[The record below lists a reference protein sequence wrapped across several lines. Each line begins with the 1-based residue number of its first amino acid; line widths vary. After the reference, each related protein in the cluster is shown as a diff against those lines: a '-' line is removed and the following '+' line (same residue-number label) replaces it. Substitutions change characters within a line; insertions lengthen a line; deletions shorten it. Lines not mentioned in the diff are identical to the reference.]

1 MSGQPPPSENA
12 TGAQEDPHQHEIKGA
27 ISSSQ
32 VSKLFNSSKELA
44 EEVDGND
51 LIYTANS
58 DQHYANSND
67 IDDSEFAAAANNLA
81 MYLSSLEASDGLE
94 LAPENNRVSQDAPQ
108 EPPLEPPPEPSQD
121 EVEHNTA
128 SNNNNDTIFL
138 EDDFEYN
145 NLREMLEQA
154 AAAAIEE
161 SKEDSRKHST
171 IEDGDKNSTAE
182 DEASLNSKN
191 DQQSDNAMNEL
202 QESINRL
209 LGHHDTEM
217 VDAFDSANLENA
229 SSIAEELVNSLR
241 ETSGEDRTLITENS
255 VADEINKVLAAATVA
270 AENATASSESQEV
283 PFETTS
289 NSTAPQHSF
298 ALESQHEKSSE
309 LPSSTH
315 IVHESISSITHTP
328 NISSSSQIINAPN
341 QVPADED
348 LEAQKSRQLT
358 NDNQRNKDVS
368 EDFSNILLNALELAL
383 NGDHEENS
391 EKTRELSEPREV
403 SGSQE
408 SLEPSS
414 NDKSGQSGEMKEEES
429 EFDLDTIQELL
440 RSAEHISTKDSEN
453 TGSSKLLDEEEKEDT
468 HMEDIDRSG
477 DHEEILAQLSSL
489 LHPEDVDE
497 PMGTSEDSADVI
509 DALTSA
515 LGNQDEE
522 KEDEEESNQI
532 DINLFVSAIQSAL
545 EEAQVESRVDEGE
558 EQVSDDQKSTFSKL
572 EIQDAL
578 KSITDADGSLLLD
591 LSSKGASQR
600 PVSSQPTDVSNV
612 DDGNSGEDDE
622 ENIRST
628 ANLVEVLFQSGLLNA
643 DSLPESAAPKSKT
656 KPTQRSTTISS
667 AVSRGKNIRV
677 PRTTASSQYNSTMSI
692 AETLAYTRSHMS
704 QKPKEA
710 KIDPM
715 VTRRELNRTAL
726 LKARQISQSRS
737 SSRAAPTYY
746 VPPQSQ
752 SSLDKE
758 LSYRLYTPSTSSSP
772 SSSLSSSKPSSS
784 SNSQRGQFHSATD
797 TFNRGSQSSAGTRK
811 RPPKTR
817 FYYYTP
823 PTSKSS
829 QNGQERPGPSFAANA
844 PRPQSEV
851 SLVQSGGQNS
861 EQGEHNLLAALLLAK
876 RAFSSQGETSSEP
889 VVSQPI
895 GTEKSTSDLV
905 DAETMKAIQAALE
918 AVGNTLVDETKD
930 KSATVTT
937 TASPGT
943 SAAGL
948 TPGASSSTAQPT
960 LLEKSATSTN
970 AVASSSSSTL
980 PPLPPLPPPT
990 YPDDS
995 TVRSSSSTSLE
1006 SASPHV
1012 PYTST
1017 TQIRRSGSRRKV
1029 NNGSNIMTAD
1039 ERERVR
1045 IENRERKK
1053 RWRGQNMDRNRDND
1067 LRGRVTR
1074 RATQIYGAANTPQKM
1089 KWIEAEFQSRK
1100 LKRLERGVIDS
1111 FSFAN
1116 FKGSKAANP
1125 VQSVMPEGA
1134 QQRFGSTEPEGSGN
1148 KSNTPDGGSEF
1159 INGFQ
1164 ATVSWSNN
1172 KSEEEDTRTTRST
1185 QPPIRRNSG
1194 TARAKPVSS
1203 GGTNPSFFASR
1214 GAKAPTP
1221 LPMGG
1226 IVTSFKLKTN
1236 RPATQKKSHLFNVP
1250 KAVEPINLPN
1260 SSSSDN
1266 PLSLK
1271 RKRTI
1276 SSNPS
1281 SASSLS
1287 SIALYSAGLI
1297 PPHLLPPDVSP
1308 VPLPKPLPFNGPSSS
1323 KKPVIVKPS
1332 YSSSSSID
1340 LTKSPSP
1347 ATRSSLLSTVQ
1358 SVTDRFQD
1366 ANKTSSSEA
1375 SSSAQSSN
1383 SNVSA
1388 SPTPASTSPRSATP
1402 IAEDK
1407 RVRAMGFPPILTG
1420 MTLRR

>member
-27 ISSSQ
+27 IFSSQ
-32 VSKLFNSSKELA
+32 VSKLFNGSKELA
-44 EEVDGND
+44 EEVDAND

-81 MYLSSLEASDGLE
+81 MYLSSLEANDGLE
-94 LAPENNRVSQDAPQ
+94 LAPENNQISQDAPQ
-108 EPPLEPPPEPSQD
+108 EPPLEPPPVPPQNG
-121 EVEHNTA
+121 VEHNTA

-145 NLREMLEQA
+145 NLREILEQA

-161 SKEDSRKHST
+161 SKENSRKNST

-182 DEASLNSKN
+182 DEASFNNKN

-217 VDAFDSANLENA
+217 VDASDSTNLENA

-241 ETSGEDRTLITENS
+241 ETSDEDKTLITESS

-270 AENATASSESQEV
+270 AENATASSESQEI
-283 PFETTS
+283 PFEITS

-298 ALESQHEKSSE
+298 ALESRREKSSE
-309 LPSSTH
+309 LSLSTH
-315 IVHESISSITHTP
+315 IIHESISSP
-328 NISSSSQIINAPN
+328 SQIANAPN
-341 QVPADED
+341 QVPADDD
-348 LEAQKSRQLT
+348 LEAQKSQQLT
-358 NDNQRNKDVS
+358 NDNQKNKDVS

-383 NGDHEENS
+383 NGDHDENS
-391 EKTRELSEPREV
+391 EKSRELSESREV
-403 SGSQE
+403 SESQE
-408 SLEPSS
+408 SLESSSS

-440 RSAEHISTKDSEN
+440 RSAEHISSKDSEN

-468 HMEDIDRSG
+468 HMEDVDRSG

-497 PMGTSEDSADVI
+497 PMGTSEGSVDVI

-558 EQVSDDQKSTFSKL
+558 EQVLDDQKSTFSKL

-667 AVSRGKNIRV
+667 TVSRGKNIRV

-726 LKARQISQSRS
+726 LKARQISQSRG
-737 SSRAAPTYY
+737 SSRAAPTSY

-758 LSYRLYTPSTSSSP
+758 LSYRLYTPSTSSLP
-772 SSSLSSSKPSSS
+772 SSSVSSSKSSSS

-797 TFNRGSQSSAGTRK
+797 TFNRGSQPSAGTRK

-829 QNGQERPGPSFAANA
+829 QNGQEKPGPSFAANA
-844 PRPQSEV
+844 PRSQSEV
-851 SLVQSGGQNS
+851 SLLQPGGQNS

-876 RAFSSQGETSSEP
+876 RAFSSQGESSSEP
-889 VVSQPI
+889 TVSQPI
-895 GTEKSTSDLV
+895 GTEKSSSDLV

-937 TASPGT
+937 TASPST
-943 SAAGL
+943 FAAVL
-948 TPGASSSTAQPT
+948 TPGASSSTAQST
-960 LLEKSATSTN
+960 LLEKSETSTN
-970 AVASSSSSTL
+970 AVASNSSSTL

-1006 SASPHV
+1006 GASSHV
-1012 PYTST
+1012 SYTST

-1194 TARAKPVSS
+1194 TTRAKPVSS

-1250 KAVEPINLPN
+1250 KAVEPINLPTP
-1260 SSSSDN
+1260 SSSDN

-1271 RKRTI
+1271 RKRVI

-1323 KKPVIVKPS
+1323 KKPAIVKPS

-1375 SSSAQSSN
+1375 SSSVQSSN
-1383 SNVSA
+1383 ANVSA